1 MAQSKKPPRQPRTG
15 RTAPPRV
22 SRAPRPE
29 TGDLGAR
36 LIACEA
42 ALAKATDE
50 IAALRHHIDLV
61 RVDLDALRGTVMG
74 LPSVR
79 KVPPPLPPEGTPEV
93 ILVDERDVT
102 LESIHPK
109 ALRRPAGH
117 G

>member
-1 MAQSKKPPRQPRTG
+1 
-15 RTAPPRV
+15 V
-22 SRAPRPE
+22 
-29 TGDLGAR
+29 R

-50 IAALRHHIDLV
+50 IAALRQHIDSIG
-61 RVDLDALRGTVMG
+61 VDLDGLRARVMS

-79 KVPPPLPPEGTPEV
+79 KVPPPLPPEGTPDV

-109 ALRRPAGH
+109 APP
-117 G
+117 